1 MSFDNVTVAHRDAV
15 AYVRIDRPD
24 VHNAM
29 DAPTRQE
36 IRDAFAAAVD
46 DDSVGCIVM
55 GSQHGAFS
63 SGADLEAVSEM
74 GAEEIL
80 EFSARHGEGLYSFVE
95 RVPKPTIAAI
105 DGWALGG
112 GTEISLAFDFRL
124 ATTESKFG
132 LTEMRVGLYPFG
144 GAVQR
149 LTAHL
154 GAAKAKELVLGADII
169 DAEEAEEIGLLSELH
184 EPDGFEERVHEFATE
199 LAGKPQPT
207 YRVAKESVNR
217 AMDIEAGLQ
226 FDRVAGPYLLSTAD
240 TREGIEAFL
249 EDRDPDYGTER

>member
-1 MSFDNVTVAHRDAV
+1 MTFDKISVAHDGEV
-15 AYVRIDRPD
+15 ATIRIDRPD

-29 DAPTRQE
+29 DAETRGE
-36 IRDAFAAAVD
+36 IREAFQAAVD
-46 DDSVGCIVM
+46 DDGIGCIVM

-63 SGADLEAVSEM
+63 SGADLEAVEAM
-74 GAEEIL
+74 GAEEVL
-80 EFSARHGEGLYSFVE
+80 EFSTSHGEGLYSFVE

-124 ATTESKFG
+124 ATTDSKFG

-144 GAVQR
+144 GAIQR
-149 LTAHL
+149 LTAHV

-169 DAEEAEEIGLLSELH
+169 DAEEAEDIGLLTELH
-184 EPDGFEERVHEFATE
+184 DPEGFDDRVDEFAHE

-207 YRVAKESVNR
+207 YRVAKESFNR
-217 AMDIEAGLQ
+217 AMDLEAGLQ
-226 FDRVAGPYLLSTAD
+226 FDRVAGPYLLSTDD

-249 EDRDPDYGTER
+249 EDREPEYGN

>member
-1 MSFDNVTVAHRDAV
+1 MAFDNITVDHRDGV

-36 IRDAFAAAVD
+36 IRDAFEAAVD
-46 DDSVGCIVM
+46 DDSVRCIVM

-74 GAEEIL
+74 DAEAVL

-95 RVPKPTIAAI
+95 RVPKPTVAAI

-144 GAVQR
+144 GAIQR
-149 LTAHL
+149 LTAHV

-169 DAEEAEEIGLLSELH
+169 DAAEAEEIGLLTEVH
-184 EPDGFEERVHEFATE
+184 DPEGFDERVHEFATDLTE
-199 LAGKPQPT
+199 KPLTT

-226 FDRVAGPYLLSTAD
+226 FDRVAGPYLLSTDD

-249 EDRDPDYGTER
+249 EDREPAFGE